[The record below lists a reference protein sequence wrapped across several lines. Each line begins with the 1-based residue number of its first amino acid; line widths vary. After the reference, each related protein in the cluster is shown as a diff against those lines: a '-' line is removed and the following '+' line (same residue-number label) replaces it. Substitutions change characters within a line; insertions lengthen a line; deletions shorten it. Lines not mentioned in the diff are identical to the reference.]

1 MAGQQSIIVGITA
14 VLCLFGTAILIY
26 GALQV
31 RRAATLA
38 RRCTHRAGATVVRMV
53 DHASGRR
60 RPRGRRDEGRVL
72 AANEAIA
79 AKKRTYQ
86 KKRAARARREADE
99 ALATWSVVVNWAPA
113 PGAGGAQATDGAG
126 RSATAASEP
135 LTLEGR
141 RKHRR
146 SRFKEG
152 QALHV
157 CYDPC
162 DPSCAYI
169 EEEGLPRTFG
179 LTMMGC
185 GAALVVLGVVC
196 WFALPALAQ
205 GYAA

>member
-1 MAGQQSIIVGITA
+1 M
-14 VLCLFGTAILIY
+14 L
-26 GALQV
+26 
-31 RRAATLA
+31 AT
-38 RRCTHRAGATVVRMV
+38 
-53 DHASGRR
+53 
-60 RPRGRRDEGRVL
+60 
-72 AANEAIA
+72 NEAIA
-79 AKKRTYQ
+79 AKKRAYQ
-86 KKRAARARREADE
+86 KKRAARVRREADE
-99 ALATWSVVVNWAPA
+99 ALATWSVVVSWAPA
-113 PGAGGAQATDGAG
+113 PEAGGAQATDGAG
-126 RSATAASEP
+126 RSATAASES

-152 QALHV
+152 QVLHV

-185 GAALVVLGVVC
+185 GAALVALGVVC

-205 GYAA
+205 SY